1 VNIKESINLSEKVQ
15 TNVRRSVKSAEDQ
28 IKKDEDSL
36 KLMQKIEDQKV
47 NINDIEDKKR
57 LDKLVEYGMVNR
69 LLNNEV
75 VVSGIGLQV
84 LRDLKQ
90 KTTD

>member
-1 VNIKESINLSEKVQ
+1 MKRHVVNIKESINLSEKVQ
-15 TNVRRSVKSAEDQ
+15 TNVRRSVNSAEDQ

-57 LDKLVEYGMVNR
+57 LE
-69 LLNNEV
+69 
-75 VVSGIGLQV
+75 S
-84 LRDLKQ
+84 
-90 KTTD
+90 

>member
-1 VNIKESINLSEKVQ
+1 MKRHVVNIKESINLSEKVQ

-57 LDKLVEYGMVNR
+57 LE
-69 LLNNEV
+69 
-75 VVSGIGLQV
+75 S
-84 LRDLKQ
+84 
-90 KTTD
+90 